1 MFTLLRKEI
10 ESFLSSLIAYIVIV
24 VFLLVMSFFLWML
37 NVDVFLGWNDII
49 SNNKANLD
57 GLFMVAP
64 YVFMFLI
71 PAITM
76 KMFAEETRSG
86 TFEILLTKPL
96 SDSQIVLAKFFAGV
110 LLVVFSLIP
119 TLIYYYSVYQLGE
132 IPGNIDSGAMWT
144 SYLGLLLVGACFVS
158 IGIFASSLTSSQIL
172 SFIFAALISV
182 FVYIGFSVLWKLRI
196 FTDVALFMHGLGIEA
211 HYESIRRGVVDLRD
225 IVYFLS
231 LITFFLMLTRFSL
244 SSRKW

>member
-1 MFTLLRKEI
+1 MFALLRKEI

-119 TLIYYYSVYQLGE
+119 TLIYYYSVYQLE
-132 IPGNIDSGAMWT
+132 
-144 SYLGLLLVGACFVS
+144 
-158 IGIFASSLTSSQIL
+158 
-172 SFIFAALISV
+172 
-182 FVYIGFSVLWKLRI
+182 
-196 FTDVALFMHGLGIEA
+196 
-211 HYESIRRGVVDLRD
+211 
-225 IVYFLS
+225 
-231 LITFFLMLTRFSL
+231 
-244 SSRKW
+244 